1 MVNVIG
7 VNFRS
12 GEKIYYFSPGENEVK
27 TGQKVIVETSRGI
40 EMGSVILGIREI
52 EEEKVPQPLKE
63 IIRIASEEDFNHV
76 KENKQKEK
84 EALVICQE
92 KIEKHGL
99 AMKLIACEYTFEN
112 NKILFY
118 FTADGRIDFRELVKD
133 LASVFRTR
141 IELRQIGVRD
151 ETKMLGGIGIC
162 GRELCCK
169 SYLTDFVPV
178 SIRMAKEQNLS
189 LNPTKISGT
198 CGRLMCCLKNEEET
212 YEYLNARLPVVG
224 EFVLH
229 KSDNAHGKVYSVDVL
244 RQKVK
249 VVVSL
254 PGDDLEVREYPVEE
268 LRFKPRSKNTDEIDD
283 LELTDEQRA
292 LDEELSRV
300 KAEHAEAE
308 AAAAALAS
316 TNQEKAEALHR
327 RDNTAYQQ
335 AIKTIRENDAAE
347 RAEREER
354 AARYAAAEHETIR
367 RSNRTDSSS
376 GAYGRTDSSSGAY
389 GRTDSSSGAY
399 GRTDSSSGIHGRS
412 DSDSSAH
419 SRNFDGSKRNQQQY
433 QRYAS
438 GAYGRDSSRD
448 KAQNGRTRNYD
459 KDIRGQHDNDSKSV
473 RQTKNYPYF
482 RGNENHVGG
491 DFDFRK
497 NNRSSSSHGSSSQG
511 GNYSDSRDNWNSK
524 DSWSNKDSW
533 NNKDN
538 WNSKDS
544 WRNKDSWKRNHES
557 YHSQKKRNG
566 LRYSSRKNTYNP
578 AADHRDD
585 D

>member
-1 MVNVIG
+1 MVNIIG
-7 VNFRS
+7 VNFRN
-12 GEKIYYFSPGENEVK
+12 GGKIYYFSPGEYEVR

-40 EMGSVILGIREI
+40 EMGSVILGVREM
-52 EEEKVPQPLKE
+52 EEEKVIQPLKE
-63 IIRIASEEDFNHV
+63 IIRVAEEEDFRHV
-76 KENKQKEK
+76 EENKKKEK
-84 EALVICQE
+84 EAMVICQE

-151 ETKMLGGIGIC
+151 ETKILGGIGIC

-169 SYLTDFVPV
+169 SYLNDFVPV

-229 KSDNAHGKVYSVDVL
+229 KSDNTHGKVYSVDVL

-249 VVVSL
+249 VIVSL

-268 LRFKPRSKNTDEIDD
+268 LRFKPRAKHTDDIDD

-308 AAAAALAS
+308 AAASAN
-316 TNQEKAEALHR
+316 TTQEKTETVHR
-327 RDNTAYQQ
+327 RDNVAYQQ

-347 RAEREER
+347 KAEREER
-354 AARYAAAEHETIR
+354 AARYAAIDNDNVR
-367 RSNRTDSSS
+367 RSNRPDSIS
-376 GAYGRTDSSSGAY
+376 GSN
-389 GRTDSSSGAY
+389 
-399 GRTDSSSGIHGRS
+399 
-412 DSDSSAH
+412 
-419 SRNFDGSKRNQQQY
+419 SRGGDVGKKGQQTY
-433 QRYAS
+433 QRYGTAS
-438 GAYGRDSSRD
+438 YGKDTSHEKYQGARMRNTERDNRNQYDNSSR
-448 KAQNGRTRNYD
+448 GTRQGKNYSYD
-459 KDIRGQHDNDSKSV
+459 KNNESHMGSDS
-473 RQTKNYPYF
+473 N
-482 RGNENHVGG
+482 
-491 DFDFRK
+491 FRK
-497 NNRSSSSHGSSSQG
+497 NHRGGSSHGSFSQG
-511 GNYSDSRDNWNSK
+511 GYYPDNKEGWN
-524 DSWSNKDSW
+524 NKDSW
-533 NNKDN
+533 
-538 WNSKDS
+538 
-544 WRNKDSWKRNHES
+544 RRNHES
-557 YHSQKKRNG
+557 FHSQKKRNG
-566 LRYSSRKNTYNP
+566 LRYSSRKNMYNP
-578 AADHRDD
+578 ATDHRDED
-585 D
+585 

>member
-1 MVNVIG
+1 MVKIIG
-7 VNFRS
+7 VNFRN
-12 GEKIYYFSPGENEVK
+12 GGKIYYFSPGENIVK
-27 TGQKVIVETSRGI
+27 VGQKVIVETSRGI
-40 EMGSVILGIREI
+40 EMGTVLLGIREM
-52 EEEKVPQPLKE
+52 EEEKVTQPLKE
-63 IIRIASEEDFNHV
+63 IIRIAEEEDFLHIE
-76 KENKQKEK
+76 ENKKKEK
-84 EALVICQE
+84 EALAICQE

-169 SYLTDFVPV
+169 AFLTDFVPV

-229 KSDNAHGKVYSVDVL
+229 KSDNTHGKVYSVDVL

-254 PGDDLEVREYPVEE
+254 PGDDLEIREYPVDE
-268 LRFKPRSKNTDEIDD
+268 LRFKPRTRYNDDLDD
-283 LELTDEQRA
+283 LELTDEMRA

-308 AAAAALAS
+308 AAASAN
-316 TNQEKAEALHR
+316 TKQEKTETVHR
-327 RDNTAYQQ
+327 KDNTAYQQ
-335 AIKTIRENDAAE
+335 AIKAARENDAAE
-347 RAEREER
+347 KAEREER
-354 AARYAAAEHETIR
+354 AARFAAAGHDNTRHSSRPEYDGV
-367 RSNRTDSSS
+367 SNNHS
-376 GAYGRTDSSSGAY
+376 GD
-389 GRTDSSSGAY
+389 
-399 GRTDSSSGIHGRS
+399 
-412 DSDSSAH
+412 
-419 SRNFDGSKRNQQQY
+419 NNKRNQQH
-433 QRYAS
+433 QRYGYGPNGKDGSHEKYQS
-438 GAYGRDSSRD
+438 GRVRSF
-448 KAQNGRTRNYD
+448 D
-459 KDIRGQHDNDSKSV
+459 KDRRSQHDTLSKGT
-473 RQTKNYPYF
+473 QQAKNYPY
-482 RGNENHVGG
+482 GKNENLQYN
-491 DFDFRK
+491 K
-497 NNRSSSSHGSSSQG
+497 NNEKNVGNDPDSKRNHRGSAPHGSFSQSG
-511 GNYSDSRDNWNSK
+511 HYPDSKGNWNGK
-524 DSWSNKDSW
+524 DGW
-533 NNKDN
+533 N
-538 WNSKDS
+538 
-544 WRNKDSWKRNHES
+544 NKDSWKKNHES
-557 YHSQKKRNG
+557 FHSQKKRNG

-578 AADHRDD
+578 STDHRDD